1 MIIPLCVYTIM
12 KYVGQIHV
20 KFQAVAEKTAK
31 GLSEITF
38 FATPCRPMV
47 SCFLCA
53 CVFLQH
59 MS

>member
-1 MIIPLCVYTIM
+1 M